1 MIFDIFKK
9 REAKPIQKASFDEI
23 KKRSRILIIDDN
35 EFEYKLLFE
44 KDGYLIDKWTT
55 NEDIDQNKIDS
66 IYYDIILLDVNG
78 VATDRSE
85 KHGLGLLEYIK
96 KKNPA
101 QIVILYSSERFN
113 FDEQKYIK
121 LADDSLSKSADYYD
135 FKKQV
140 DFFLENHTQI
150 AFYLGVVRNIVSN
163 TKDITTVEEAIED
176 AIRTGEKDTL
186 RAKLEDINLAGDLIE
201 KIIVVVTV
209 ASKFIGVS

>member
-9 REAKPIQKASFDEI
+9 REAKTIQKASFDEI
-23 KKRSRILIIDDN
+23 KKRSRILVIDDN